1 MNTITTRDPDPQP
14 SPGVHPNAR
23 SMLQCA
29 LWSIILTVLLSCD
42 INFVRTFLISHRGPG
57 PGGALGL
64 SQKISKNPK
73 RFSRNVPGILFF
85 SRNRLGRENANT
97 SSHFELP
104 RGFPEPSRKPKI
116 NSRMVPGTTPG
127 GPCQPEEEQSVP
139 CQPEGEQTQVYRRVR
154 KRTKHAPVSF
164 RDSPNKL
171 RVAGCSLLYRL
182 RVSLTIESCC
192 EPPSFLL

>member
-1 MNTITTRDPDPQP
+1 MIQIPNHLLGFIQTHAQCCNAP
-14 SPGVHPNAR
+14 SGPSSSRCSSRAT
-23 SMLQCA
+23 S
-29 LWSIILTVLLSCD
+29 TLS
-42 INFVRTFLISHRGPG
+42 VRFSSATGAQDLVGPWG
-57 PGGALGL
+57 F
-64 SQKISKNPK
+64 PK
-73 RFSRNVPGILFF
+73 RFPGIQKGFPGTFPESFFF

-127 GPCQPEEEQSVP
+127 GPCQPEEEQSGP

-182 RVSLTIESCC
+182 RVSLTIESCW